1 MFGLY
6 KLLDTFRRQTLD
18 ADIFHNALIYTF
30 YKQCPKHRIKI
41 KASEDY
47 LFHMNFDVS
56 VAETGMVA
64 KSAEAGTMAAMDM
77 VEELFKLK
85 VSQISLP
92 FSVEITSTYT
102 SNGKFHVKGR
112 CQFYTKFQHLDSV
125 SLS

>member
-1 MFGLY
+1 MLN
-6 KLLDTFRRQTLD
+6 KLFNLFRKQSID
-18 ADIFHNALIYTF
+18 EDMFHNALIYTF

-102 SNGKFHVKGR
+102 SKGKFHVKGK
-112 CQFYTKFQHLDSV
+112 CQFYAKFQHIPSV

>member
-1 MFGLY
+1 MLN
-6 KLLDTFRRQTLD
+6 KLFNLFRKQTID
-18 ADIFHNALIYTF
+18 EGMFHNALIYTF

-92 FSVEITSTYT
+92 FSVEITSSCT
-102 SNGKFHVKGR
+102 SNGRFHVKGK
-112 CQFYTKFQHLDSV
+112 CQFYAKF
-125 SLS
+125 